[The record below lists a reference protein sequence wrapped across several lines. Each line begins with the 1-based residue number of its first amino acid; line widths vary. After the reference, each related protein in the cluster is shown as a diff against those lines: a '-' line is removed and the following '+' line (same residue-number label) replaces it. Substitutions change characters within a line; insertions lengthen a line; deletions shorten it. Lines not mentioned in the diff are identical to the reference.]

1 MQACEY
7 YQTDMIPE
15 IKKQTEKLRN
25 EMMKLE
31 SENSRLLGENNGLK
45 GSLGDS
51 MKYHQSKNE
60 ELQKV
65 IADQTLTAERHKKE
79 NDELRSKI
87 NQIHG
92 CLNIK
97 T

>member
-1 MQACEY
+1 
-7 YQTDMIPE
+7 MIPE
-15 IKKQTEKLRN
+15 IKKQTEKLKN
-25 EMMKLE
+25 EMMQLE
-31 SENSRLLGENNGLK
+31 AENQRLLGENNGLK

-65 IADQTLTAERHKKE
+65 IADQNAAAESHKKQ

-87 NQIHG
+87 NQISR

>member
-1 MQACEY
+1 
-7 YQTDMIPE
+7 MIPE
-15 IKKQTEKLRN
+15 IKKQTDKLRN

-31 SENSRLLGENNGLK
+31 SENQRLLGENNGLK

-65 IADQTLTAERHKKE
+65 IADQTLTAESHKKE
-79 NDELRSKI
+79 NDELHSKI